1 MQADPR
7 PRHLCPQISRRKQTN
22 HEAPERMNR
31 AASTTEAAGQDTT
44 APQVQNDRDRF
55 LRACRR
61 QPVDRPPVWLMRQA
75 GRVLPEYRALKKK
88 RSFAELIGTPELAA
102 EVTLQPIRRFGFDA
116 AILFSDI
123 LIVPQAMGQSF
134 RFRDQGGGVE
144 MEFAIRTPED
154 VTRLD
159 ASGVAER
166 LSHVGEAVRL
176 VKAALGG
183 RTALI
188 GFAGSPWTLANF
200 MMEGGSAKE
209 FGAARRLFYED
220 RSLFDSLSEK
230 LAEAVTDCLR
240 VQIAAGAEAVQIFD
254 SLGGLL
260 GAHAFEEASG
270 RWIRRIVQA
279 LGGEVPVIV
288 FARGAHGSLDD
299 LRTLGADVLG
309 MDWTVPLSGVRQ
321 HLDGAA
327 AIQGN
332 LDPVVLETTPE
343 AVSAEAAKILAE
355 MRGFNGHIFN
365 LGHGVPPGA
374 KLECIESLL
383 NEVRKAV

>member
-1 MQADPR
+1 MHTGGAQE
-7 PRHLCPQISRRKQTN
+7 S
-22 HEAPERMNR
+22 
-31 AASTTEAAGQDTT
+31 AG
-44 APQVQNDRDRF
+44 PVKVQNDRERF

-75 GRVLPEYRALKKK
+75 GRVLPEYRALKKQ
-88 RSFAELIGTPELAA
+88 RSFAELISIPELAA

-123 LIVPQAMGQSF
+123 LVIPEAMGQRF

-144 MEFAIRTPED
+144 MEFGIRSAED
-154 VTRLD
+154 VKRLN
-159 ASGVAER
+159 ASGAAER
-166 LSHVGEAVRL
+166 LEHVAEAVRQ
-176 VKAALGG
+176 VKTALGG

-188 GFAGSPWTLANF
+188 GFAGAPWTLANF

-209 FGAARRLFYED
+209 FVTARRLFYTD
-220 RSLFDSLSEK
+220 RPLFELLSEK
-230 LAEAVTDCLR
+230 LAAAVTEFLEL
-240 VQIAAGAEAVQIFD
+240 QIAAGAEAVQIFD

-279 LGGEVPVIV
+279 LGGKVPVIV
-288 FARGAHGSLDD
+288 FAKGAHGSLDD
-299 LRTLGADVLG
+299 LRSLGADVLG
-309 MDWTVPLSGVRQ
+309 MDWTVRLSSVRAG
-321 HLDGAA
+321 LDGAA
-327 AIQGN
+327 GIQGN
-332 LDPVVLETTPE
+332 LDPVLLETTPE
-343 AVSAEAAKILAE
+343 AVAGATAKILAE
-355 MRGFNGHIFN
+355 MRGCNGYIFN

-383 NEVRKAV
+383 NEVRQGYEHA

>member
-1 MQADPR
+1 
-7 PRHLCPQISRRKQTN
+7 
-22 HEAPERMNR
+22 MNR
-31 AASTTEAAGQDTT
+31 AASTMEAAGQDTT
-44 APQVQNDRDRF
+44 APQVQNDRERF

-75 GRVLPEYRALKKK
+75 GRVLPEYRALKEK

-144 MEFAIRTPED
+144 MEFAVRSPED

-159 ASGVAER
+159 ASGVADR

-209 FGAARRLFYED
+209 FGAARRLFYES
-220 RSLFDSLSEK
+220 RPLFDSLSEK
-230 LAEAVTDCLR
+230 LAEAVTECLR

-309 MDWTVPLSGVRQ
+309 MDWTVPLSRVRQ